1 MARKYTK
8 KELLEM
14 AALAGTS
21 MATFYREGFLNY
33 TGVTK
38 DTEEYD
44 TEVIARWCLDHL
56 ERFEEITSITRESPY
71 QVGHDGVYEQEGKRQ
86 EEHLAKSLFQKELPL
101 LGKILDYQVP
111 LKNHRDDEAG
121 KIDLLAYNDRDHILR
136 ILELKIPKLHEKEEE
151 TMLRCILEGYTY
163 LRVVDQKELLKD
175 FGLPEDTEV
184 KASPLVFRDSRP
196 FREMTAEDRPALKE
210 LAEKLDCQPF
220 YITAADRNDPGTWD
234 ISCE

>member
-8 KELLEM
+8 DELLEM
-14 AALAGTS
+14 VALAETS
-21 MATFYREGFLNY
+21 MATFYQKDFLNY

-56 ERFEEITSITRESPY
+56 ERFEKIASITRESPY
-71 QVGHDGVYEQEGKRQ
+71 QVGHDGAPKQEGDRL
-86 EEHLAKSLFQKELPL
+86 EEHLAIDLFQKELPL

-111 LKNHRDDEAG
+111 LKNRRDDAAG
-121 KIDLLAYNDRDHILR
+121 KIDLLAYDGRTLR
-136 ILELKIPKLHEKEEE
+136 ILELKAPNSDE

-163 LRVVDQKELLKD
+163 LRVVDQKGLLKD
-175 FGLPEDTEV
+175 FGLPGDTEV

-196 FREMTAEDRPALKE
+196 FLEMTAEDRPALKE

-220 YITAADRNDPGTWD
+220 YIMATDMNDPDTWD